1 MIHEEAQRAA
11 GVLMRGFPGVSQRE
25 SLSGPNDKTGS
36 ADLGAIGCGR
46 LRRNKSKCGNH
57 EDGQEREQSFS
68 TSRWQMSELQ
78 DAREVD
84 GDGDE
89 EESGERGGGARFCYE
104 EIVPALHAREGIT
117 VSAVWRRRQE
127 LE

>member
-1 MIHEEAQRAA
+1 MIHEEAQRAP
-11 GVLMRGFPGVSQRE
+11 GVLMRGFPGMSQRE
-25 SLSGPNDKTGS
+25 SLSSPNYKTGS
-36 ADLGAIGCGR
+36 GDLGAIGCGR

-68 TSRWQMSELQ
+68 TSRWQMPELQ

-89 EESGERGGGARFCYE
+89 EESGERGGGARFCDK
-104 EIVPALHAREGIT
+104 EIVPTLHDDEGYHGICGLD
-117 VSAVWRRRQE
+117 AA
-127 LE
+127 